1 MILFAIYSLAVTF
14 TMLFLSVRLNDA
26 QNEIRQMRE
35 SDGRRETAEYLA
47 YRQGVML
54 SLACLLA
61 GLAAA
66 SWYAPRSRN
75 GAPTQ

>member
-1 MILFAIYSLAVTF
+1 MLLLAVR
-14 TMLFLSVRLNDA
+14 LSQANSELTRL
-26 QNEIRQMRE
+26 RE
-35 SDGRRETAEYLA
+35 EHDTRRTADYLA

-66 SWYAPRSRN
+66 SWYVPRQ
-75 GAPTQ
+75 GARRD